1 MKANTFLALMGG
13 LAAGVVRGLLL
24 APDKGEVNRKR
35 FRSKMEEFRDKYC
48 SDSPKAEAAAAEAA
62 AGEAEAPANE

>member
-13 LAAGVVRGLLL
+13 LAAGVVLGMLL
-24 APDKGEVNRKR
+24 APDNGEENRKR

-48 SDSPKAEAAAAEAA
+48 SDSPKAEAAAAEAT

>member
-13 LAAGVVRGLLL
+13 LAAGVVLGMLL
-24 APDKGEVNRKR
+24 APDNGEENRKR

-48 SDSPKAEAAAAEAA
+48 SDSTKAEAAAAEAA